1 MLDLG
6 DLSLCS
12 IQACVLLG
20 TVSRSEGDG
29 AAESVYYS
37 AASRIANLLD
47 LTNQPAANAI
57 DREINIRGKIGHFR
71 GEIDIIDT
79 NTVWWTLCKID
90 TWSSAGVGLP
100 RQMVHKDKVPLP
112 IDEARFLQ
120 GLQNS
125 DFEQQLANNATQ
137 PSALVAQMIILNSIL
152 IEINDYHTA
161 TVARREPVTIPNQTV
176 LYLSQKL
183 DDWYSSLP
191 SYMHDTSDNLQR
203 YGDLGLGR
211 IFVAVYLGYYHF
223 GQLLFYQYL
232 HEDCQTSLA
241 HNQADT
247 ESIHS
252 YAERCKSYSSS
263 LCAIVYAS
271 HRTPKCDVLY
281 TMVGHNLVISSTI
294 QIHTLMFS
302 DSELSIRQ
310 ARMYLEQNFEILVRL
325 RNFWPV
331 LEVSFEAF
339 RKFREAC
346 RRSMVTAFRMD
357 EWMLRFLYGFAN
369 KVQDKEMYEAATAAV
384 WPVVNIGFSPRDW
397 IGTS

>member
-183 DDWYSSLP
+183 DD
-191 SYMHDTSDNLQR
+191 
-203 YGDLGLGR
+203 
-211 IFVAVYLGYYHF
+211 
-223 GQLLFYQYL
+223 
-232 HEDCQTSLA
+232 
-241 HNQADT
+241 
-247 ESIHS
+247 
-252 YAERCKSYSSS
+252 
-263 LCAIVYAS
+263 
-271 HRTPKCDVLY
+271 
-281 TMVGHNLVISSTI
+281 
-294 QIHTLMFS
+294 
-302 DSELSIRQ
+302 
-310 ARMYLEQNFEILVRL
+310 
-325 RNFWPV
+325 
-331 LEVSFEAF
+331 
-339 RKFREAC
+339 
-346 RRSMVTAFRMD
+346 
-357 EWMLRFLYGFAN
+357 
-369 KVQDKEMYEAATAAV
+369 
-384 WPVVNIGFSPRDW
+384 
-397 IGTS
+397 